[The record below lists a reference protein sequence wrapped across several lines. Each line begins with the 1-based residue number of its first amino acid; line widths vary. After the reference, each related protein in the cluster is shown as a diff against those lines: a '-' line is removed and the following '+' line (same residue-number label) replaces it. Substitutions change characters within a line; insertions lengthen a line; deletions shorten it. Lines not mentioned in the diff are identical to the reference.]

1 MIRKL
6 YKPLL
11 LSAFALAGNGL
22 WAQAPEAAAPGS
34 RELVLLLILT
44 TIVVALVSLMLTI
57 TVLAL
62 LRVRKTEAL
71 AGLAAAKI
79 AAGESPS
86 EALAAAAAEVAK
98 EQPTPVLSWKRIS
111 HTLTDAVPVEKEESI
126 DLGHNYDGIRELDNS
141 LPPWWKWGFYFTIGY
156 AAVYLWHFHISEI
169 SLLNFFFGPSVSSA
183 QMYAAQMEEGEA
195 DKKAYLAKAANLV
208 DESSVTLLS
217 DAGALSSGKEIYTA
231 KCMVCHGPEGQGL
244 VGPNLTDEFWLHGGG
259 VSNVFKVIKYGVA
272 AKGMQAWQGELKP
285 QQIQQ
290 VASYILSLQG
300 SQPANPK
307 APEGEKYVPQE
318 AAPADS
324 AQDKSIAMQ

>member
-11 LSAFALAGNGL
+11 LSAFVLAGNGL
-22 WAQAPEAAAPGS
+22 WAQAPEAAPGS
-34 RELVLLLILT
+34 RELVLLLIVT

-71 AGLAAAKI
+71 ASLAAAKI

-86 EALAAAAAEVAK
+86 EAMAAAAAEVAK
-98 EQPTPVLSWKRIS
+98 EQPAPVLSWKRIS
-111 HTLTDAVPVEKEESI
+111 RTLTDAVPVEKEDSI
-126 DLGHNYDGIRELDNS
+126 DLGHSYDGIRELDNS
-141 LPPWWKWGFYFTIGY
+141 LPPWWKWGFYFTIAY
-156 AAVYLWHFHISEI
+156 AAVYLWHFHISAI
-169 SLLNFFFGPSVSSA
+169 ALLNFFFGPSVTSA
-183 QMYAAQMEEGEA
+183 EQYVAQVEEGEA
-195 DKKAYLAKAANLV
+195 AKKAYLAKAADLV

-231 KCMVCHGPEGQGL
+231 KCVVCHGPEGQGI
-244 VGPNLTDEFWLHGGG
+244 VGPNLTDEFWLHGGS
-259 VSNVFKVIKYGVA
+259 VNDVFKVIKYGVA

-324 AQDKSIAMQ
+324 AQGKSIAMQ